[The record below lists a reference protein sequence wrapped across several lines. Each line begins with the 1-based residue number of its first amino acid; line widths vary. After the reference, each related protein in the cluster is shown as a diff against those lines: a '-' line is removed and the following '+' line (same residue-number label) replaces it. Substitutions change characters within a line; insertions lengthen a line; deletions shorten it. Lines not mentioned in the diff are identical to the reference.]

1 MAPVIW
7 GSPIPSP
14 IKKITFL
21 GLVRAESDTDGG
33 GAATSRAGV
42 QAVTNRRRQR
52 MMPRLWR
59 LPDSHKLFAGKR
71 FDGSLKFEGKEDGC
85 KFTRSCF
92 GFKS

>member
-1 MAPVIW
+1 M
-7 GSPIPSP
+7 PSP
-14 IKKITFL
+14 ISRITFL
-21 GLVRAESDTDGG
+21 GLAIVESDTDDED
-33 GAATSRAGV
+33 AVTSRAGV
-42 QAVTNRRRQR
+42 QAVTNSNRQR

-85 KFTRSCF
+85 KFTRCCF